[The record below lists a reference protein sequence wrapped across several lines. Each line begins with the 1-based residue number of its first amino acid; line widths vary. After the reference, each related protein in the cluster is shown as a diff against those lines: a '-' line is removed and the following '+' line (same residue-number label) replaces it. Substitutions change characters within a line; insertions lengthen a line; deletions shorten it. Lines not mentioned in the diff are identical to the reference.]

1 MTLHDRK
8 NLILNTDSYK
18 LSHFLQYPEGTE
30 VINSYIEPRGGQLK
44 DVVFFGLQAFVKAYL
59 SQPITRAAIDE
70 AEELAMAHV
79 GYFNR
84 AGWERILERH
94 EGFLPL
100 EIEAVPEGTV
110 LDTRIPVVQI
120 RNSDPTLPWLPS
132 YLETALLRAVWYPTT
147 VASLSFACKK
157 ELRRYLDETSDD
169 PAAVLPFQL
178 HDFGARGAASDEA
191 AGLGGAGHLLN
202 FLGTDTLAAL
212 SVARKFYDEPLA
224 GFSIPASEHS
234 TMTSWGKPREAEA
247 YRNMIERFAGPGK
260 IVAFVVDSYD
270 LWNAVDHIVGV
281 ELKSL
286 IESSGGRVVI
296 RPDSGDPIAVLPRLI
311 EHLMKRFGHRVNG
324 KGYRVLPDFIRV
336 IQGDGVNLESLP
348 RILEALKIRGIATE
362 NAAFGMGGGLLQKVD
377 RDTMKW
383 AMKASRAVINGQ
395 PRDIFKDPVTD
406 PGKRSKAG
414 RWAVVRKANGYEGV
428 RIEELAGRE
437 NLLRPVFRN
446 GRLLV
451 DDRFAEL
458 RARTTAEFERLITAP
473 QAGH

>member
-30 VINSYIEPRGGQLK
+30 VINSYIEPRGGGLK

-169 PAAVLPFQL
+169 PAAALPFQL
-178 HDFGARGAASDEA
+178 HDFGARGAASEEA

-212 SVARKFYDEPLA
+212 SVAREFYDEPLA

-234 TMTSWGKPREAEA
+234 TMTSWGKPGEAEA

-286 IESSGGRVVI
+286 IESTGGRVVI

-383 AMKASRAVINGQ
+383 AMKASQAVINGQ

-458 RARTTAEFERLITAP
+458 RTRTAAEFERLITAP
-473 QAGH
+473 HAGH

>member
-1 MTLHDRK
+1 M
-8 NLILNTDSYK
+8 
-18 LSHFLQYPEGTE
+18 
-30 VINSYIEPRGGQLK
+30 
-44 DVVFFGLQAFVKAYL
+44 
-59 SQPITRAAIDE
+59 
-70 AEELAMAHV
+70 
-79 GYFNR
+79 
-84 AGWERILERH
+84 
-94 EGFLPL
+94 
-100 EIEAVPEGTV
+100 
-110 LDTRIPVVQI
+110 
-120 RNSDPTLPWLPS
+120 
-132 YLETALLRAVWYPTT
+132 
-147 VASLSFACKK
+147 
-157 ELRRYLDETSDD
+157 
-169 PAAVLPFQL
+169 
-178 HDFGARGAASDEA
+178 
-191 AGLGGAGHLLN
+191 
-202 FLGTDTLAAL
+202 
-212 SVARKFYDEPLA
+212 
-224 GFSIPASEHS
+224 
-234 TMTSWGKPREAEA
+234 
-247 YRNMIERFAGPGK
+247 
-260 IVAFVVDSYD
+260 
-270 LWNAVDHIVGV
+270 
-281 ELKSL
+281 
-286 IESSGGRVVI
+286 I

-383 AMKASRAVINGQ
+383 AMKASQAVINGQ

-458 RARTTAEFERLITAP
+458 RARTAAEFERLITVP
-473 QAGH
+473 HAGH